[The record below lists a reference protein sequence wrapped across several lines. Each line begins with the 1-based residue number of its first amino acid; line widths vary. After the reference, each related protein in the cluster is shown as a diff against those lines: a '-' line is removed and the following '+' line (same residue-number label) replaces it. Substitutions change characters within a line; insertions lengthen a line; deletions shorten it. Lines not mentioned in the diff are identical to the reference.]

1 MSRLSQLRGRPAILG
16 AALGLLVIG
25 GGAGALAVE
34 ANRPSMTMAPAT
46 PVAIRTLTSDDD
58 SIVTIR
64 GRVAEVYGD
73 KFVLADGSGRA
84 LVETG
89 REGED
94 GTLVGVGQP
103 VTVQGRFDR
112 GSIHAAFLV
121 GADGKV
127 KALGPLGRPPHDR
140 GGPGGPGGPD
150 RGPGAGPDRGP
161 GAGPDRA
168 PPPPPAGAAP
178 VAAAAPA
185 AATAPAQAPASA
197 TAPAA

>member
-1 MSRLSQLRGRPAILG
+1 MSRLTHFRGRPAILAG
-16 AALGLLVIG
+16 ALGLLVVG

-34 ANRPSMTMAPAT
+34 ANRPSVTMAPAT
-46 PVAIRTLTSDDD
+46 PVAIRTLTNDDD

-64 GRVAEVYGD
+64 GRVAEIYGD
-73 KFVLADGSGRA
+73 KFVIADASGRA
-84 LVETG
+84 LIETG

-112 GSIHAAFLV
+112 GTLHAAFLV

-127 KALGPLGRPPHDR
+127 KALGPFGRPPHDR
-140 GGPGGPGGPD
+140 GGPGGPD
-150 RGPGAGPDRGP
+150 RNP

-168 PPPPPAGAAP
+168 PPPPPPARAAP
-178 VAAAAPA
+178 VATPAPA
-185 AATAPAQAPASA
+185 AATTPAQATTNA

>member
-1 MSRLSQLRGRPAILG
+1 MSRLSHFRGRPALLAG
-16 AALGLLVIG
+16 ALGLLVVG

-34 ANRPSMTMAPAT
+34 ANRPPVTMAPAT
-46 PVAIRTLTSDDD
+46 PVAIRTLTNDDD

-64 GRVAEVYGD
+64 GRVAEIYGD
-73 KFVLADGSGRA
+73 KFVMADGSGRA

-112 GSIHAAFLV
+112 GTLHAAFLV
-121 GADGKV
+121 RADGKV

-140 GGPGGPGGPD
+140 GGPGGSGGPD
-150 RGPGAGPDRGP
+150 RGPGRPDRGP
-161 GAGPDRA
+161 GVGPDRA
-168 PPPPPAGAAP
+168 PPPPAGGAAP
-178 VAAAAPA
+178 VATSAPA
-185 AATAPAQAPASA
+185 AAPAQAPANA
-197 TAPAA
+197 AAPAA

>member
-1 MSRLSQLRGRPAILG
+1 MSRLTHFRGRSAILAG
-16 AALGLLVIG
+16 ALGLLVVG

-34 ANRPSMTMAPAT
+34 ANRPSVTMAPAT
-46 PVAIRTLTSDDD
+46 PVAIRTLTNDDD

-64 GRVAEVYGD
+64 GRVAEIYGD
-73 KFVLADGSGRA
+73 KFVIADASGRA
-84 LVETG
+84 LIETG

-112 GSIHAAFLV
+112 GTLHAAFLV

-140 GGPGGPGGPD
+140 GGPGGP
-150 RGPGAGPDRGP
+150 DRGP

-168 PPPPPAGAAP
+168 PPPPPPAGAAP
-178 VAAAAPA
+178 VATPAPA
-185 AATAPAQAPASA
+185 AATTPAQASTNA

>member
-1 MSRLSQLRGRPAILG
+1 MSRLTHFRGRPAILAG
-16 AALGLLVIG
+16 ALGLLVVG

-34 ANRPSMTMAPAT
+34 ANRPSVTMAPAT
-46 PVAIRTLTSDDD
+46 PVAIRTLTNDDD

-64 GRVAEVYGD
+64 GRVAEIYGD
-73 KFVLADGSGRA
+73 KFVMADGSGRA

-112 GSIHAAFLV
+112 GTLHAAFLV

-127 KALGPLGRPPHDR
+127 KALGPLGGPPHDR
-140 GGPGGPGGPD
+140 AGPGGPGGPD
-150 RGPGAGPDRGP
+150 RGPDRGP

-168 PPPPPAGAAP
+168 PPPPAGAAP
-178 VAAAAPA
+178 VAASAPA
-185 AATAPAQAPASA
+185 ATTTPAPAPSGT

>member
-1 MSRLSQLRGRPAILG
+1 MSRLTHFRGRPAILG
-16 AALGLLVIG
+16 AALGLLVLG

-34 ANRPSMTMAPAT
+34 ANRPSVTMAPAT
-46 PVAIRTLTSDDD
+46 PVAIRTLTNDDD

-64 GRVAEVYGD
+64 GRVAEIYGD
-73 KFVLADGSGRA
+73 KFVMADASGRA

-94 GTLVGVGQP
+94 GTLAKVGQP

-112 GSIHAAFLV
+112 GTLHAAFLV

-150 RGPGAGPDRGP
+150 RGPGAGPE
-161 GAGPDRA
+161 RA

-178 VAAAAPA
+178 VAASAPA
-185 AATAPAQAPASA
+185 AAAPAQAPANA

>member
-1 MSRLSQLRGRPAILG
+1 MPNPLSRFRRRPAILG
-16 AALGLLVIG
+16 AALGLLVVG

-34 ANRPSMTMAPAT
+34 ANRPTVTMAPAT
-46 PVAIRTLTSDDD
+46 PVAIRTLTNDDD

-64 GRVAEVYGD
+64 GRVAEIYGD
-73 KFVLADGSGRA
+73 KFVMADGSGRA

-112 GSIHAAFLV
+112 GTFHAAFLI

-140 GGPGGPGGPD
+140 GGPGGPGGP
-150 RGPGAGPDRGP
+150 GAPGSPDRGP

-168 PPPPPAGAAP
+168 PPPPPAGG
-178 VAAAAPA
+178 AAPA
-185 AATAPAQAPASA
+185 ATPAAGTAPAQAPGAGNA
-197 TAPAA
+197 TSPAA

>member
-1 MSRLSQLRGRPAILG
+1 MSRLTHFRGRPAILG
-16 AALGLLVIG
+16 AALGLLVLG

-34 ANRPSMTMAPAT
+34 ANRPSVTMAPAT
-46 PVAIRTLTSDDD
+46 PVAIRTLTNDDD

-64 GRVAEVYGD
+64 GRVAEIYGD
-73 KFVLADGSGRA
+73 KFVMADASGRA

-89 REGED
+89 REGAD
-94 GTLVGVGQP
+94 GTLARVGQP

-112 GSIHAAFLV
+112 GTLHAAFLV

-150 RGPGAGPDRGP
+150 RGPGAGPDR
-161 GAGPDRA
+161 A

-178 VAAAAPA
+178 VAASAPA
-185 AATAPAQAPASA
+185 AAAPAQAPANA

>member
-1 MSRLSQLRGRPAILG
+1 MSRLTHFRGRPAILAG
-16 AALGLLVIG
+16 ALGLFVVG

-34 ANRPSMTMAPAT
+34 ANRPSVTMAPAT
-46 PVAIRTLTSDDD
+46 PVAIRTLTNDDD

-64 GRVAEVYGD
+64 GRVAEIYGD
-73 KFVLADGSGRA
+73 KFVIADASGRA
-84 LVETG
+84 LIETG

-112 GSIHAAFLV
+112 GTLHAAFLV

-140 GGPGGPGGPD
+140 GGPGGP
-150 RGPGAGPDRGP
+150 DRGP

-168 PPPPPAGAAP
+168 PPPPPPAGAAP
-178 VAAAAPA
+178 VATPAPA
-185 AATAPAQAPASA
+185 AATPAAQTTTNA

>member
-1 MSRLSQLRGRPAILG
+1 MSRLTHFRGRPAILAG
-16 AALGLLVIG
+16 ALGLLVVG

-34 ANRPSMTMAPAT
+34 ANRPSVTMAPAT
-46 PVAIRTLTSDDD
+46 PVAIRTLTNDDD

-64 GRVAEVYGD
+64 GRVAEIYGD
-73 KFVLADGSGRA
+73 KFVIADASGRA
-84 LVETG
+84 LIETG

-112 GSIHAAFLV
+112 GTLHAAFLV

-140 GGPGGPGGPD
+140 AGPG
-150 RGPGAGPDRGP
+150 GPDRGP

-168 PPPPPAGAAP
+168 PPPPPPAGAAP
-178 VAAAAPA
+178 VATPAPA
-185 AATAPAQAPASA
+185 AATPAAQTTTNA

>member
-1 MSRLSQLRGRPAILG
+1 MSRLTHFRGRPAILAG
-16 AALGLLVIG
+16 ALGLLVVG

-34 ANRPSMTMAPAT
+34 ANRPSVTMAPAT
-46 PVAIRTLTSDDD
+46 PVAIRTLTNDDD

-64 GRVAEVYGD
+64 GRVAEIYGD
-73 KFVLADGSGRA
+73 KFVIADASGRA
-84 LVETG
+84 LIETG

-112 GSIHAAFLV
+112 GTLHAAFLV

-140 GGPGGPGGPD
+140 GGPGGP
-150 RGPGAGPDRGP
+150 DRGP

-168 PPPPPAGAAP
+168 PPPPPPAGAAP
-178 VAAAAPA
+178 VATPAPA
-185 AATAPAQAPASA
+185 AATTPAQASTNA

>member
-1 MSRLSQLRGRPAILG
+1 MSRLTHFRGRPAILG
-16 AALGLLVIG
+16 AALGLLVLG

-34 ANRPSMTMAPAT
+34 ANRPSVTMAPAT
-46 PVAIRTLTSDDD
+46 PVAIRTLTNDDD

-64 GRVAEVYGD
+64 GRVAEIYGD
-73 KFVLADGSGRA
+73 KFVIADASGRA
-84 LVETG
+84 LIETG

-112 GSIHAAFLV
+112 GTLHAAFLV

-127 KALGPLGRPPHDR
+127 KALGPLGGPPHDR
-140 GGPGGPGGPD
+140 AGPGGPGGPD
-150 RGPGAGPDRGP
+150 RGPGAGPDRAP
-161 GAGPDRA
+161 

-178 VAAAAPA
+178 VATPAPA
-185 AATAPAQAPASA
+185 AATTPAQASTNA